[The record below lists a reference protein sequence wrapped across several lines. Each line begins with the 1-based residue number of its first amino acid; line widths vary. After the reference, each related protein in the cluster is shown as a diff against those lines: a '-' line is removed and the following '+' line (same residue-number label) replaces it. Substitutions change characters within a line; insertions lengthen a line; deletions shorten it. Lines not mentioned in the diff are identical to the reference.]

1 MFGRRRHVAPAAVA
15 AIPAP
20 QLTDEQI
27 FELIHTRLAA
37 VLGEHGQ
44 WSVSRRHD
52 TDTDDIFHGV
62 LAHSIAVSITDALQ
76 DARARI
82 EAGETASAATAHVP
96 EHAAVPQPDSTA
108 TADEPAAFTWDPA
121 PITTWT
127 DLKKPVTGEFA
138 RVDAKLV
145 A

>member
-1 MFGRRRHVAPAAVA
+1 MFGRRRHAAPAAVA

-27 FELIHTRLAA
+27 FELIHSRLAV

-62 LAHSIAVSITDALQ
+62 LAHSIAVSITDALHE
-76 DARARI
+76 ARARI
-82 EAGETASAATAHVP
+82 EAGETASTGAVYVP
-96 EHAAVPQPDSTA
+96 EHAAPPKPDSMA
-108 TADEPAAFTWDPA
+108 TTDEPAAFTWDPA
-121 PITTWT
+121 PITIWT